1 MKQKFRSLPAAVQ
14 VAVTAVV
21 VVVLAVVLTVWR
33 HNGSTYLTGF
43 WDNGSQ
49 TLVFGRMLQ
58 MQQNQTSPGGF
69 MGVYT
74 QDWSDEQN
82 RYWYQ
87 DNTPVSPQDFQAY
100 THQTGLQGW
109 AFGVLN
115 KVLSVFEDRGEA
127 REIILYNI
135 NSMLFYAATLLVC
148 LAVWRAWGPLSALAW
163 LCAVVFA
170 PWPQRGMKDLY
181 WCLWTW
187 LLPAL
192 AGLLL
197 CAVTRR
203 RGKTPWW
210 CYLLVFAA
218 CMVRCMC
225 GFEFITTFLILCE
238 IPLCYA
244 AAKAYFV
251 RRDPHGALVWLGRTV
266 GAGVS
271 ALGGVTAAL
280 ALWFAQEWLCFGSA
294 ADAWQNMTR
303 AVTDRVSL
311 TDGAVRDVNVPQV
324 LAQYFRESTE
334 PLLQLGPVS
343 VTAWQLLLFA
353 LLVGAVSVVV
363 CLRRG
368 TAAQLVPPC
377 IVWGL
382 GLAAPASWMV
392 LSKAHAAI
400 HTHLVPMLWHFAFVP
415 ISCMLLPVLAK
426 LMIPGRKKDLVAS
439 H

>member
-1 MKQKFRSLPAAVQ
+1 MQ

-82 RYWYQ
+82 RYWYR

-311 TDGAVRDVNVPQV
+311 TDGAVRDVNVLQV

-353 LLVGAVSVVV
+353 LLVGAVSVVA